1 MWKITGYQGY
11 EKSAHLYDLF
21 DTKDN
26 IDFFYHYAKDERSIL
41 DIGAGTGRIAIPLA
55 EKGVEVTCIEPAS
68 AMRDQFIN
76 KLRKTPILFEKIVLI
91 AADASNFRLKR
102 KFPAAFSSGS
112 FDHLLDD
119 NERITALTNIKNHL
133 KDGGKLIFD
142 VFIGLM
148 RDSPLSPAGSVK
160 KEEYRYERF
169 VSSKVLPD
177 NKIKVHL
184 VFKTFKDDELIE
196 EIKEESF
203 AGRINRQKIHEAL
216 EQTGFEIS
224 DEYSDYNFTPF
235 KDKDSLLIVE
245 AVKRSEEVNLL

>member
-1 MWKITGYQGY
+1 MRKITGYQGY

-26 IDFFYHYAKDERSIL
+26 IKFFYHFAKDEGSIL
-41 DIGAGTGRIAIPLA
+41 EIGAGTGRVAIPLA

-68 AMRDQFIN
+68 AMRDQLLV
-76 KLRKTPILFEKIVLI
+76 KLRKKPTLSKKIVLVS
-91 AADASNFRLKR
+91 ADASSFRLKK

-119 NERITALTNIKNHL
+119 AERISALTNINNHL
-133 KDGGKLIFD
+133 KDGGKLVFD
-142 VFIGLM
+142 IFIGLM

-160 KEEYRYERF
+160 REEYRYERF

-184 VFKTFKDDELIE
+184 VFKTFKDNELIE
-196 EIKEESF
+196 EIEEESF
-203 AGRINRQKIHEAL
+203 AGLTNRQKIHEL
-216 EQTGFEIS
+216 LKQTGFEILK
-224 DEYSDYNFTPF
+224 EYGNYDFTPY

-245 AVKRSEEVNLL
+245 AVKKKGKRE